1 MGLSHVRKSDL
12 QKCLSELFPHG
23 RIPEDKPALVRQVF
37 AHLRR
42 QDSGDM
48 QGLSRE
54 GGLELERW
62 LKGE

>member
-1 MGLSHVRKSDL
+1 MGLSHVRKSVL

>member
-1 MGLSHVRKSDL
+1 MKNPNLVHEPRKDERAVGS
-12 QKCLSELFPHG
+12 HG